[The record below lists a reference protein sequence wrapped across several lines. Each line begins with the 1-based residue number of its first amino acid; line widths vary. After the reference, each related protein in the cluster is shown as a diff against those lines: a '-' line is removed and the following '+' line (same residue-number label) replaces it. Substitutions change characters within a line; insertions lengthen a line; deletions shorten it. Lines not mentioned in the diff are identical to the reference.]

1 MKGPGPRTYL
11 EDGAFIASLRASSL
25 ELRGR
30 MRGKSA
36 NRIVRVVKERCERAL
51 GFEVI
56 GGFAGG
62 FLPKYHYQSWGSI
75 RDWDQV
81 LTCESF

>member
-1 MKGPGPRTYL
+1 
-11 EDGAFIASLRASSL
+11 
-25 ELRGR
+25 

>member
-1 MKGPGPRTYL
+1 
-11 EDGAFIASLRASSL
+11 
-25 ELRGR
+25 

-56 GGFAGG
+56 GGFTGG
-62 FLPKYHYQSWGSI
+62 FLRKLLRADGRSI
-75 RDWDQV
+75 SD
-81 LTCESF
+81 